1 MEPTGF
7 KSAMFGFKKA
17 DVLQF
22 IADSNREYQ
31 QQLEEEQQRTQEVRR
46 QLVQVQQELEAVR
59 QQLAR
64 QQQRADKMDGLIK
77 QQNADNE
84 RLKQSGI
91 AMEKSMMEL
100 RNENSRLTNQIAD
113 QKKKSQ
119 ALEKAGY
126 DANSLLEEAK
136 KRAAQLTDQA
146 KKDADV
152 LLEQAK
158 QQAQMGLTAAKEK
171 AAQLEEQGRQ
181 AAAKLQQEAVQKA
194 AQVSQ
199 QLLEQQEQQ
208 ATGQIIQDAQQEVQ
222 RILSG
227 VQSRSA
233 QANRRFDAFYQE
245 MEQSITKVMGQLEG
259 LEQRMRSLDQTMAQA
274 GQSGQKQESSEGE
287 DSLNRFLS
295 HLF

>member
-1 MEPTGF
+1 
-7 KSAMFGFKKA
+7 
-17 DVLQF
+17 
-22 IADSNREYQ
+22 
-31 QQLEEEQQRTQEVRR
+31 
-46 QLVQVQQELEAVR
+46 
-59 QQLAR
+59 
-64 QQQRADKMDGLIK
+64 
-77 QQNADNE
+77 
-84 RLKQSGI
+84 
-91 AMEKSMMEL
+91 MMEL

>member
-1 MEPTGF
+1 M
-7 KSAMFGFKKA
+7 
-17 DVLQF
+17 
-22 IADSNREYQ
+22 
-31 QQLEEEQQRTQEVRR
+31 RR
-46 QLVQVQQELEAVR
+46 QLAQVQQELEAVR
-59 QQLAR
+59 QQLTR

-208 ATGQIIQDAQQEVQ
+208 ATGQIIQDAQQEG
-222 RILSG
+222 RSG
-227 VQSRSA
+227 FKRGAVPFRP
-233 QANRRFDAFYQE
+233 
-245 MEQSITKVMGQLEG
+245 GQPPV
-259 LEQRMRSLDQTMAQA
+259 
-274 GQSGQKQESSEGE
+274 
-287 DSLNRFLS
+287 
-295 HLF
+295 